1 MQNNGNLENF
11 SNNTSFSG
19 NGSNFDHTNNNRKRK
34 FNTYASDF
42 ENLEKDENILKKI
55 RQGDKSIFL
64 INKDVKSEIKS
75 EVSNKNLYKDTVVR
89 LKNRIESSRIF
100 I

>member
-1 MQNNGNLENF
+1 VQNNGNHENF

-19 NGSNFDHTNNNRKRK
+19 NGLNFEHTNNSRKRK

-42 ENLEKDENILKKI
+42 ENPEKDENILKKI

-75 EVSNKNLYKDTVVR
+75 EVSSKNLYKDTVVR
-89 LKNRIESSRIF
+89 LKNRIENS
-100 I
+100 